1 MTRDMVRSS
10 GGVRHFHPANP
21 KAITPSHQSSSHMPS
36 AFRELHGTLQQVLV
50 QQMGWNELREVQEAA
65 FGPISRGQSVL
76 VTAPTAGG
84 KSEAALIPILDGIL
98 KNGYPGVACL
108 YLSPLKALIN
118 DQEER
123 LVTLCTPAGFS
134 VRKWHGDVPKGSR
147 FWKEGEPPHILLITP
162 ESLEVLLMEGGITPD
177 LANLRYILVDEVH
190 AFADTERGAQLLC
203 LLDRLDRLAG
213 RTIQRIGLSATVG
226 NPGEILDWFTGD
238 TREKEIV
245 SVPAPPREKRFTFT
259 VEPDEDRRMAAIAR
273 IVAGKKALVFVN
285 SRSDAERIAKAL
297 KGVVRNLSVHHSSLS
312 PELRKAAEEVIT
324 GPEGGCII
332 CTSTLE
338 LGIDI
343 GDLDVAVQIGPPN
356 SVSSFLQRMGR
367 TGRRSRAAYV
377 AWVLENPMDMLFSAA
392 ILICAAQ
399 RRVEP
404 LTPPKFPY
412 SVLLQQMLVII
423 QKGGRISRR
432 YLARE
437 VLPLTPFRTVGQE
450 TFDALL
456 NHLVREGYFVTDG
469 DMLMTGTRAETEFG
483 RSNWKDIYSVIPGG
497 GEYRAV
503 TPDGDVVGTLDARFV
518 GSRGAQDFSLGGSNW
533 QVVKCDED
541 RNVVVVVPG
550 SGQKSRVFWTG
561 GEVGFSLLICDAVLQ
576 IVAAGEA
583 GLPFGEKDRELL
595 HAAIAALPKGL
606 CHGRLH
612 VSSEKSSGTSSDKTA
627 GAEETRILT
636 FRGRRFNRILCALV
650 SHELEGTVQAGY
662 DDIVVTLRGKRKG
675 AGNPD
680 LVRAILERILTFG
693 PDEIESA
700 LEAPPRE
707 GWKFATMLPGPMF
720 REMVMTDYY
729 GVSEFRN
736 AMEYLTLAES
746 LRNPG
751 VSGSE
756 LPEDPEDTYDSE
768 NDTP

>member
-1 MTRDMVRSS
+1 
-10 GGVRHFHPANP
+10 
-21 KAITPSHQSSSHMPS
+21 MPS
-36 AFRELHGTLQQVLV
+36 AYRELHGTLQQVLV
-50 QQMGWNELREVQEAA
+50 QQMGWRELRDIQEAA
-65 FGPISRGQSVL
+65 FGPVSQGKSVL

-84 KSEAALIPILDGIL
+84 KSEAALIPVLDGIL
-98 KNGYPGVACL
+98 KKGHPGVACL
-108 YLSPLKALIN
+108 YIAPLKALIN

-123 LVTLCTPAGFS
+123 FFSFCNPAGIL
-134 VRKWHGDVPKGSR
+134 VRKWHGDVPKGNRS
-147 FWKEGEPPHILLITP
+147 WKEGEPPHILLITP
-162 ESLEVLLMEGGITPD
+162 ESLEVLLMERESGQD
-177 LANLRYILVDEVH
+177 LANLRYIIVDEVH
-190 AFADTERGAQLLC
+190 AFVDTERGAQLLC

-213 RTIQRIGLSATVG
+213 RTLQRIGLSATVG
-226 NPGEILDWFTGD
+226 NPEEVLDWFTGNS
-238 TREKEIV
+238 REKEIV

-259 VEPDEDRRMAAIAR
+259 VEPDEDRRMVAISR

-297 KGVVRNLSVHHSSLS
+297 KGVVGNLSVHHSSLS
-312 PELRKAAEEVIT
+312 PELRKAAEEVIN

-343 GDLDVAVQIGPPN
+343 GDLDVVVQIGPPN

-377 AWVLENPMDMLFSAA
+377 AWVLENPMDILFSAA

-412 SVLLQQMLVII
+412 SVLLQQMLVFI
-423 QKGGRISRR
+423 QKGGRISCR

-437 VLPLTPFRTVGQE
+437 VLPLAPFRTVGVE

-456 NHLVREGYFVTDG
+456 THLIREGYLVTDG
-469 DMLMTGTRAETEFG
+469 DMLMIGARAEIEFG
-483 RSNWKDIYSVIPGG
+483 RSNWKDIYSVITGG

-561 GEVGFSLLICDAVLQ
+561 GEAGYSPLICDTVLG
-576 IVAAGEA
+576 IVSAGETD
-583 GLPFGEKDRELL
+583 LPFGEKDRELL
-595 HAAIAALPKGL
+595 HAAIATLPKGL
-606 CHGRLH
+606 RPGLLH
-612 VSSEKSSGTSSDKTA
+612 ISSEKSPGTSSDRTA
-627 GAEETRILT
+627 RSEETRIFT
-636 FRGRRFNRILCALV
+636 FRGRKFNRILCALV
-650 SHELEGTVQAGY
+650 SHELEGTAQAGY

-680 LVRAILERILTFG
+680 LVRSVLERVLASGT
-693 PDEIESA
+693 DEIEAA
-700 LEAPPRE
+700 LEAPPRDA
-707 GWKFATMLPGPMF
+707 WKFATMLPGPMF
-720 REMVMTDYY
+720 REMVMADHY
-729 GVSEFRN
+729 GVPEFRD
-736 AMEYLTLAES
+736 AIKHLTLAES
-746 LRNPG
+746 LRNRGMPG
-751 VSGSE
+751 AE
-756 LPEDPEDTYDSE
+756 LAEDPEDTYDSG
-768 NDTP
+768 NDTF